1 MQELYEIRF
10 CFCRLLLLL
19 LLFYLID
26 CKSRQV
32 KWAHQLHL
40 PTVALLPS
48 TQTYIT
54 ETLFHIVNTSI
65 SILIL
70 F

>member
-26 CKSRQV
+26 CKKSAGEVGAPTSPAHSRPS
-32 KWAHQLHL
+32 AEYTNLH
-40 PTVALLPS
+40 
-48 TQTYIT
+48 
-54 ETLFHIVNTSI
+54 H
-65 SILIL
+65 
-70 F
+70 